1 MKNIMKMCTECSAGW
16 LLKRAPKRWPVA
28 ALVILSAAVAG
39 IAQAETQLRD
49 FPYWRAMDGW
59 WRAENTYFDGALNYN
74 ERSYSSLV
82 RVELIGRRY
91 RETEYKFYPPGKLAQ
106 QAGRGQLPADAGI
119 ETVTILEGELA
130 DASGTVKLSGAGNS
144 SIQML
149 SPDTGVRVTANPVS
163 GVDTYRMFIFSVAPD
178 KRYRS
183 NFGIVSDV
191 QGAGAANALPGSVL
205 GDLRGFSLFREDRI
219 APLEFDIWRQRFR
232 VRHTIRA
239 IAEAG
244 PEGDVRIRRMD

>member
-1 MKNIMKMCTECSAGW
+1 MKYMNKIIPIPSASIARA
-16 LLKRAPKRWPVA
+16 LLCWILLSTTA
-28 ALVILSAAVAG
+28 AGV
-39 IAQAETQLRD
+39 AQAEPALRD
-49 FPYWRAMDGW
+49 FPYWRSMEGW

-82 RVELIGRRY
+82 RVELVGRRY
-91 RETEYKFYPPGKLAQ
+91 RETEYKFYPAGKLAQ

-119 ETVTILEGELA
+119 ETVTILEGDLV
-130 DASGTVKLSGAGNS
+130 DATGSVRLLGAPGT

-149 SPDTGVRVTANPVS
+149 SADTGVRVTANPAS
-163 GVDTYRMFIFSVAPD
+163 GVDTYRMFIFAVAPD

-183 NFGIVSDV
+183 NFGIVSDT
-191 QGAGAANALPGSVL
+191 QGAGAANALPGAAL

-219 APLEFDIWRQRFR
+219 APAEFDAWRQRFR
-232 VRHTIRA
+232 IRHGVRA

-244 PEGDVRIRRMD
+244 REGIVEIRRLD